1 MQKEKMRPGRKFMIY
16 ERNNYAETAKM
27 LQALDQ
33 AQREKRRRRR
43 GWLVGN
49 EGTLAALQRN

>member
-27 LQALDQ
+27 LQALDE
-33 AQREKRRRRR
+33 AVREGGGSGK
-43 GWLVGN
+43 WVVCN

>member
-1 MQKEKMRPGRKFMIY
+1 MIY

-33 AQREKRRRRR
+33 AQREKRGRRR

>member
-27 LQALDQ
+27 LQALDE
-33 AQREKRRRRR
+33 REKGRCR
-43 GWLVGN
+43 GA
-49 EGTLAALQRN
+49 GTLAALQQRN

>member
-27 LQALDQ
+27 LQALDE
-33 AQREKRRRRR
+33 AVREGGGTGK
-43 GWLVGN
+43 WVVCN